1 MSLLGSELKK
11 QIDIAK
17 KQYKQL
23 GKAYE
28 FDKKEEDET
37 KIIHK
42 KQEDETRKNSV
53 SNEIYS
59 TLLNLLFTNTTD
71 PKAIQQTKSIELL
84 KDPDDATVANKTMF
98 FLTILETIKEMRLK
112 F

>member
-1 MSLLGSELKK
+1 MNLTKK
-11 QIDIAK
+11 K
-17 KQYKQL
+17 KMKQKL
-23 GKAYE
+23 
-28 FDKKEEDET
+28 FKKS
-37 KIIHK
+37 KRM
-42 KQEDETRKNSV
+42 KQKRISA
-53 SNEIYS
+53 SNELYS

-71 PKAIQQTKSIELL
+71 TKAIQQTKSIELL

>member
-1 MSLLGSELKK
+1 MNLTKK
-11 QIDIAK
+11 K
-17 KQYKQL
+17 KMKQKL
-23 GKAYE
+23 FIKS
-28 FDKKEEDET
+28 KRM
-37 KIIHK
+37 
-42 KQEDETRKNSV
+42 KQKRISV

>member
-1 MSLLGSELKK
+1 MK
-11 QIDIAK
+11 QKRI
-17 KQYKQL
+17 
-23 GKAYE
+23 
-28 FDKKEEDET
+28 
-37 KIIHK
+37 
-42 KQEDETRKNSV
+42 SV

-98 FLTILETIKEMRLK
+98 FFNDFRNNQRNEIKILTKLKIFLIILFLQVVKT
-112 F
+112 